1 MRYIRPDLAL
11 MRSIQGE
18 SSAGADIALD
28 VYCSSQMLLRE
39 FFWFRLRL
47 LTWLIRAI
55 SKRREHALD
64 FGGGSGVF
72 LSTLASGFERVSLI
86 DLNVQQATEL
96 KAALQLES
104 VELHSQNIAEFDF
117 PTESFDAIVAA
128 DVLEHFLDHDLPL
141 SKIRAWLRDDGTL
154 FTSLPTENVWYRAL
168 RVVFRKEKPADHY
181 HSARDVEN
189 ALRHAGFRKRFGLYH
204 PLVLPLFP
212 LFRISA
218 WQKRHN

>member
-1 MRYIRPDLAL
+1 MRYTRPDLDL

-28 VYCSSQMLLRE
+28 VYCSPKLLLRE
-39 FFWFRLRL
+39 FFWYRLRL
-47 LTWLIRAI
+47 LTWLIRRI
-55 SKRREHALD
+55 SKRRDHVLD

-72 LSTLASGFERVSLI
+72 LPTLASGFERVSLI
-86 DLNVQQATEL
+86 DLNIQQATEL
-96 KAALQLES
+96 RSALGLEN
-104 VELHSQNIAEFDF
+104 VELHSQDIAEFDF
-117 PTESFDAIVAA
+117 PAASFDAIVAA
-128 DVLEHFLDHDLPL
+128 DVLEHFLEHDLPL

-154 FTSLPTENVWYRAL
+154 FTSLPTENIWYRAL

-189 ALRHAGFRKRFGLYH
+189 ALRRAGFRKRFGLYH
-204 PLVLPLFP
+204 PLLLPLFP

-218 WQKRHN
+218 WQKQLG